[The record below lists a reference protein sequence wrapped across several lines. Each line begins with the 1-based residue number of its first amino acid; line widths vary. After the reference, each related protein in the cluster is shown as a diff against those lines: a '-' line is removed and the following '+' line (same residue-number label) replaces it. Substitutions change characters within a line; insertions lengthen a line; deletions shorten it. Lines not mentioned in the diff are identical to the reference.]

1 MEAWKDELRALTSM
15 IFIPYPSGGVAQSDT
30 AMGNYSI
37 LFFLI
42 LGVFR
47 QVGMSSLQRVG
58 VAIMA

>member
-1 MEAWKDELRALTSM
+1 MHFDLNDLY
-15 IFIPYPSGGVAQSDT
+15 PHPSGGVAQSDT

-47 QVGMSSLQRVG
+47 QVGMSSLQHVG
-58 VAIMA
+58 VAMVA